1 VTAALLLLAVLALL
15 ALPLGADALLNRKG
29 RVDLSRCSPAARA
42 LHERLWIAD
51 LHADSLLWG
60 RDLLRRHRRGHVDL
74 PRLLDGNVALQVF
87 TVVSKMPFLV
97 NFWRT
102 PARTDLITLLAVLQ
116 RRPARTWL
124 SLNQRA
130 RDQADRLHR
139 LAEESGGRLVMVKS
153 APDLEALAESS
164 SGSRVGA
171 LLGLEGA
178 QVLEGKL
185 ENLDTLF
192 QVGFRLLGLTHFFDN
207 EVAGSAHGWGKGGL
221 TPLGRALM
229 PRMERLGMIVDLAHA
244 SAATLDEVTA
254 IATRPVLVSH
264 TGVHGTCD
272 SARNL
277 TDGQL
282 ERIAATGGLIGI
294 AFFGYATGGRRVDA
308 IVRAIRH
315 TADRV
320 GVPHV
325 ALGSD
330 FDGAVRTPFDS
341 SELLVITDA
350 LLAAGFGD
358 EDVAAI
364 MGENVRRFLR
374 ATLPR

>member
-1 VTAALLLLAVLALL
+1 
-15 ALPLGADALLNRKG
+15 
-29 RVDLSRCSPAARA
+29 
-42 LHERLWIAD
+42 
-51 LHADSLLWG
+51 
-60 RDLLRRHRRGHVDL
+60 
-74 PRLLDGNVALQVF
+74 
-87 TVVSKMPFLV
+87 
-97 NFWRT
+97 
-102 PARTDLITLLAVLQ
+102 
-116 RRPARTWL
+116 
-124 SLNQRA
+124 
-130 RDQADRLHR
+130 
-139 LAEESGGRLVMVKS
+139 MVKS

-185 ENLDTLF
+185 ENLDNLF

-264 TGVHGTCD
+264 TGVRGTCD